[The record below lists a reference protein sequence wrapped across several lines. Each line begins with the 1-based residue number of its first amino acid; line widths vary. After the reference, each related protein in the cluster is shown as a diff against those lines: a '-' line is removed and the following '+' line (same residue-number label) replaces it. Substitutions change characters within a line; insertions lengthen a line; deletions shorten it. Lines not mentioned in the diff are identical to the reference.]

1 MKYLLDE
8 KNNQETIYAM
18 NPDCEVCLSI
28 AMADTDYEENN
39 LPLDCCAECPLY
51 YDGCFNHNKIYS
63 GEIGSSFLEFIS
75 LDFEE
80 IKNNLLKILEKQ
92 QFEQDL
98 DKFKH
103 AFDRYTDTLH
113 WFFTYIGVGTQ
124 LGAYKSPDYALI
136 NTEPLMKKEIESLFS
151 EIIVIQKIVAAYAEN
166 KDFINHEYLLRGI
179 NQLGFMYFHDS
190 SDQYF
195 LPEVNTNDPII
206 KLKEFAE
213 YAEKTKN
220 EPLKFLKLEFMFGK
234 PFEWIVK
241 NDYPISVCQNCGKFF
256 VPYKRNDA
264 KYCSHI
270 FKDNKTCRELAFEI
284 KVENDDVLRL
294 YRKIYK
300 TKNAW
305 KNRNK
310 KNSPNAEKAF
320 DEWHKSAK
328 QKVDDFNARKISK
341 EECMTWL
348 ENSRRRE

>member
-8 KNNQETIYAM
+8 KNNRETIYA
-18 NPDCEVCLSI
+18 N
-28 AMADTDYEENN
+28 DT
-39 LPLDCCAECPLY
+39 Y
-51 YDGCFNHNKIYS
+51 YDDCSKYTEVYS

-80 IKNNLLKILEKQ
+80 VKKNIIQIMEKQ
-92 QFEQDL
+92 NDEND
-98 DKFKH
+98 
-103 AFDRYTDTLH
+103 YTR
-113 WFFTYIGVGTQ
+113 
-124 LGAYKSPDYALI
+124 
-136 NTEPLMKKEIESLFS
+136 FS
-151 EIIVIQKIVAAYAEN
+151 EAFNEYFKSIHWLFLYFGIPKKLYEEYRVPPTNRAGKIPSVEDILNKIFSDIIDIQKIITVYSEN
-166 KDFINHEYLLRGI
+166 KDFIDHEYLLRGI
-179 NQLGFMYFHDS
+179 AFYEYMKCPNTIPFEQNTPFHIRFFPKD
-190 SDQYF
+190 DDK
-195 LPEVNTNDPII
+195 NPIK
-206 KLKEFAE
+206 KLKAFENYCKSIKQEAHEFSRL
-213 YAEKTKN
+213 TD
-220 EPLKFLKLEFMFGK
+220 MFGA
-234 PFEWIVK
+234 PFEWIAK

-300 TKNAW
+300 TRNAW

-310 KNSPNAEKAF
+310 NNKANAEKEF

-328 QKVDDFNARKISK
+328 QKVDEFNMGKISK
-341 EECMTWL
+341 EECMIWL